1 MTSFDYYNR
10 LLKLNRGVIRYSS
23 LIESERFDFILFSV
37 FDETNPK
44 PLISPKKFPDKEIV
58 TMVVPAT
65 EFEDIRM
72 QI

>member
-1 MTSFDYYNR
+1 MTSFEYYNQ
-10 LLKLNRGVIRYSS
+10 LLMLNHGVIRYSS

-37 FDETNPK
+37 FDEADPK
-44 PLISPKKFPDKEIV
+44 LLVSPEKFPNKEIV

-65 EFEDIRM
+65 EFEDIRR